1 MQPELAGKRLLIVD
15 DNATNRLILAHQA
28 QVWGLQVRAAASGLE
43 ALEWINRGDP
53 FDLAV
58 LDMQMPEMDGLTLAK
73 EIQQNRPAQS
83 LPLVILTSL
92 GQREYDDQSSQVEL
106 AAYLN
111 KPVKP
116 SHLLNTLI
124 SIFQG
129 QPVKIRPDSARPA
142 FDAGLGQ
149 HHPLRILLAEDNVVN
164 QKVALYLL
172 ERMSYR
178 ADVAANGLEVLQAL
192 KRQTYDVVLMDMQMP
207 EMDGLEATRSIYER
221 WPAGERPWIIAMT
234 ANALQGDRERC
245 LEAGMNDY
253 VSKPVRPE
261 ELAQALHRCQPRS
274 GQNQTSTLPIRPQSE
289 VKPEYNSDESQP
301 DQRAPALDASALNEL
316 RQFLGDQA
324 PQMIAELI
332 DLYFETTPPLLADM
346 HAALQRGDAEA
357 LFRAAHTLK
366 PGSAYLGAVHIAGLC
381 AELET
386 FGNVGQL
393 EAAAVKLAELEAE
406 FSRIKIA
413 LAMEKAKT
421 KTEHGTR
428 FS

>member
-1 MQPELAGKRLLIVD
+1 
-15 DNATNRLILAHQA
+15 
-28 QVWGLQVRAAASGLE
+28 
-43 ALEWINRGDP
+43 
-53 FDLAV
+53 
-58 LDMQMPEMDGLTLAK
+58 
-73 EIQQNRPAQS
+73 
-83 LPLVILTSL
+83 
-92 GQREYDDQSSQVEL
+92 
-106 AAYLN
+106 
-111 KPVKP
+111 
-116 SHLLNTLI
+116 
-124 SIFQG
+124 
-129 QPVKIRPDSARPA
+129 
-142 FDAGLGQ
+142 
-149 HHPLRILLAEDNVVN
+149 
-164 QKVALYLL
+164 
-172 ERMSYR
+172 
-178 ADVAANGLEVLQAL
+178 
-192 KRQTYDVVLMDMQMP
+192 
-207 EMDGLEATRSIYER
+207 
-221 WPAGERPWIIAMT
+221 MT